1 MLLYDLQMFAK
12 DGPTGQK
19 TEKPTA
25 KKIKDSR
32 EEGQVAK
39 SQDFSN
45 AVSLLAVFVL
55 MKVWVGHMGLDM
67 LESFQL
73 AYNKIPDVLDHELTD
88 ITVHQWFM
96 ECILFLF
103 KVLWPIFLVAVA
115 IVFISSRIQSLLR
128 SPKSQCSQNLVN

>member
-67 LESFQL
+67 LGSFQL
-73 AYNKIPDVLDHELTD
+73 AYNKIPDVWL
-88 ITVHQWFM
+88 FP
-96 ECILFLF
+96 LFLYQAEF
-103 KVLWPIFLVAVA
+103 
-115 IVFISSRIQSLLR
+115 SSLLR
-128 SPKSQCSQNLVN
+128 SLKSQCSQNLVN